1 MKKIVNIARILVGVL
16 FIFSG
21 LIKAF
26 DPLGLAYKMQEF
38 FEAWSGGGPM
48 NGTLFWLNNHALVI
62 AVLMNTLEVGLGVTL
77 LIGWQK
83 KLTTWLLFLLML
95 FFLYLTGYALFT
107 GKVTECGCFGSCI
120 PLSPMGT
127 FVKDVVLLILILF
140 LLIFRQYI
148 QPIAKS
154 AHLVTMLFLS
164 VMITS
169 FLQSNALEHL
179 PLIDCLPFKVGNN
192 ILELRKMPA
201 DATFDQYSFTFIYK
215 KGNEQKEFTADNT
228 PDASWTFV
236 EQKKTL
242 ISKGNGKLP
251 LINDFSLTDLN
262 GADSTDAVLGQK
274 GEYYLFFIKSIREA
288 NNIWAMEFEKLSI
301 KAREQHRPIYVVTA
315 EPQPVQEYFNVK
327 NKYNVPVYTCDGIA
341 LKTAARVI
349 PTLFL
354 MNGPVIQGKWSWEDM
369 EDAMK

>member
-1 MKKIVNIARILVGVL
+1 
-16 FIFSG
+16 
-21 LIKAF
+21 
-26 DPLGLAYKMQEF
+26 
-38 FEAWSGGGPM
+38 
-48 NGTLFWLNNHALVI
+48 
-62 AVLMNTLEVGLGVTL
+62 
-77 LIGWQK
+77 
-83 KLTTWLLFLLML
+83 
-95 FFLYLTGYALFT
+95 
-107 GKVTECGCFGSCI
+107 
-120 PLSPMGT
+120 
-127 FVKDVVLLILILF
+127 
-140 LLIFRQYI
+140 
-148 QPIAKS
+148 
-154 AHLVTMLFLS
+154 
-164 VMITS
+164 
-169 FLQSNALEHL
+169 
-179 PLIDCLPFKVGNN
+179 
-192 ILELRKMPA
+192 MPA

-301 KAREQHRPIYVVTA
+301 KAKEQHRPIYVVTA
-315 EPQPVQEYFNVK
+315 EPEPVQEYFNVK